1 MTHPDLD
8 TIPLHERV
16 RTLLA
21 HHPTACGLT
30 AWGVAD
36 ELGVTVNQATRALV
50 GLRRR
55 THGGVVREPRWR
67 LREEEEEE
75 EEEEDR

>member
-1 MTHPDLD
+1 MTHPDLAD
-8 TIPLHERV
+8 VPLHERV

-30 AWGVAD
+30 AREVAD

-50 GLRRR
+50 VLRRR

-67 LREEEEEE
+67 LRN
-75 EEEEDR
+75 EEEDR